1 MEVPRGCLPWVLE
14 VRIDLMSRLVVVLS
28 LLLFTPPLR
37 AAGPQF
43 ISDIRPLLQKHCHR
57 CHGAGKQESGLR
69 LDRRRSLL
77 AGGDSGL
84 PAIRPG
90 QPAASELIKRITSR
104 DPDVR
109 MPPKGPR
116 LDDRSVRLISEWIR
130 LGGVMPDDADDPRSH
145 WSFQPLKHV
154 PPPRLTADH
163 ARLARSP
170 IDQFIISRL
179 RANRLELSEPTDRR
193 RLLRRASLVI
203 IGLPPTPQQARIF
216 QDDRQPGAW
225 ERAVDRLLANP
236 HYGERWA
243 GHWLDVVRF
252 AETTGYETN
261 TRIGNAWYYRDY
273 VIRALNDDRP
283 YDRFVFDQLA
293 GDTSGQDAATGFLV
307 AGPRDTVKS
316 PDERLTRQQRQDELD
331 EVITATGS
339 VFLGL
344 TIGCARCHSHK
355 FDPIPQ
361 ADYYAVQAVFSG
373 LRYGDRRIRGEENDR
388 WQARLPAVRNKLKEL
403 EARREAL
410 RKELRLR
417 EAVDFRET
425 TETFAA
431 VNSRVLR
438 LAIHATNDGG
448 APKLDDLEAWTPAT
462 TRRKSQ
468 NVALAELGT
477 VADSSSFAM
486 ANQSRLAENLID
498 GSRKL
503 NFFWQAA
510 RSGPAWVTLTFAKPV
525 TINRIVLKPMG
536 GSAPVDYDLQVPD
549 GPGAWRSVAHSRNRT
564 IHPGDRRAAK
574 TIRLQDVPPAAV
586 SRLRS
591 LSSRVASTQAE
602 LNRLAAGPQG
612 FLGSFQPPQAT
623 FRLRRGDVMQRLEP
637 IAPGT
642 PGLLGSL
649 DLDATATDTTRRVAL
664 ARSITSPENPLA
676 PRVIVNR
683 IWQHHFGT
691 GLVDTPSDLGRNG
704 TRPSHPNLLDWLAR
718 DLVQH
723 GWSLKHVHRRI
734 LLSATFCQS
743 STPRARPL
751 SRDAD
756 SRLLWRFPPR
766 RLSAEALR
774 DSILAASGRLN
785 DQMHGQGFDF
795 YDVPE
800 STFGD
805 YVPKEEFEAVGWR
818 RMVYGTRIRLMRP
831 GIFGAFDCPDAGQ
844 MAPKRSRSTTPV
856 QSLGLFNSRFVNRQ
870 AEFLAQR
877 ARKAVGEDVGRQV
890 QAMVGWTLGRRP
902 EPEEHSV
909 LLGLAREFGVE
920 QVGRVLMNFNE
931 FVFLE

>member
-1 MEVPRGCLPWVLE
+1 
-14 VRIDLMSRLVVVLS
+14 MSRLAVVLS
-28 LLLFTPPLR
+28 LLLTAPALR

-43 ISDIRPLLQKHCHR
+43 ITDIRPLLQKHCNR

-90 QPAASELIKRITSR
+90 KPAASELIKRITSR
-104 DPDVR
+104 DPEVM

-116 LDDRSVRLISEWIR
+116 LEARSVRLISEWVR
-130 LGGVMPDDADDPRSH
+130 LGGVMPDDPDTLKSH
-145 WSFQPLKHV
+145 WSFQPLKQV
-154 PPPRLTADH
+154 PLPRLTAADTK
-163 ARLARSP
+163 LARSP
-170 IDQFIISRL
+170 IDQFVISRL
-179 RANRLELSEPTDRR
+179 RANRLGLSKPADRR

-203 IGLPPTPQQARIF
+203 TGLPPTPEQVRHFQA
-216 QDDRQPGAW
+216 DHEPGAW
-225 ERAVDRLLANP
+225 LRAVDRVLASP

-243 GHWLDVVRF
+243 GHWLDMVRF

-261 TRIGNAWYYRDY
+261 SRIGNAWYYRDY
-273 VIRALNDDRP
+273 VIEALNDDRP
-283 YDRFVFDQLA
+283 YNRFVFDQLA
-293 GDTSGQDAATGFLV
+293 GDTTGQDAATGFLV

-388 WQARLPAVRNKLKEL
+388 WQTRLPQARERLKEL
-403 EARREAL
+403 EARREAM

-417 EAVDFRET
+417 KAVDFRET
-425 TETFAA
+425 TETFVA
-431 VNSRVLR
+431 VRSRVLR

-448 APKLDDLEAWTPAT
+448 APKLDDLEVWTPAT
-462 TRRKSQ
+462 PKDESQ
-468 NVALAELGT
+468 NVALAKLGA

-503 NFFWQAA
+503 NFFWQAG
-510 RSGPAWVTLTFAKPV
+510 RSGPAWVTITFAEP
-525 TINRIVLKPMG
+525 TTFNRVVLKPMG
-536 GSAPVDYDLQVPD
+536 GSAPVDYDLQVSD
-549 GPGAWRSVAHSRNRT
+549 GPDTWKSVAHSRNRT
-564 IHPGDRRAAK
+564 LHPGDRRATK
-574 TIRLQDVPPAAV
+574 TIRLQDVPPVQVA
-586 SRLRS
+586 RLRD
-591 LSSRVASTQAE
+591 LAGRFASDQAE

-612 FLGSFQPPQAT
+612 FLGSFQAPQAT
-623 FRLRRGDVMQRLEP
+623 YRLRRGDVMQRLEQV
-637 IAPGT
+637 APNT
-642 PGLLGSL
+642 PSVLGSL
-649 DLDATATDTTRRVAL
+649 DLDATATDTTRRMAL
-664 ARSITSPENPLA
+664 ARSITSPKNPLA

-704 TRPSHPNLLDWLAR
+704 TRPSHPNLLNWLAL

-723 GWSLKHVHRRI
+723 DWSLKHLHRRI

-743 STPRARPL
+743 SQPRARAL
-751 SRDAD
+751 ARDAD

-766 RLSAEALR
+766 RLSAEAIR
-774 DSILAASGRLN
+774 DSILEASGRLN
-785 DQMHGQGFDF
+785 DQMYGQGFDF

-805 YVPKEEFEAVGWR
+805 YVPKEEFEPVGWR

-877 ARKAVGEDVGRQV
+877 AHEAVGEDVGRQV
-890 QAMVGWTLGRRP
+890 QAMVGWTLGRKAD
-902 EPEEHSV
+902 PEEEAV
-909 LLGLAREFGVE
+909 LTGLAREFGVE
-920 QVGRVLMNFNE
+920 QVGRVLMNSNE